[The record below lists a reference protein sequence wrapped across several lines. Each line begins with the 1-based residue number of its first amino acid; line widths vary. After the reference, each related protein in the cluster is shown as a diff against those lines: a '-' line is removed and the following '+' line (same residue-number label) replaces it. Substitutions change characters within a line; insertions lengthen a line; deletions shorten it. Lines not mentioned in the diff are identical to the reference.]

1 MHKYCCFCCPKRDY
15 CEKSLD
21 DLCDSCGRRYGFP
34 LTEAPTRIRDFEIQD
49 PLGRGFYAATYVVTR
64 GALGAKSVLK
74 VTPRSFFEEFEEKDF
89 ERECILHSQ
98 VAAGTEHIVGIRDMF
113 DVDVKF
119 GATTIP
125 CKVAELEYV
134 EGDLLATHFER
145 DEAIPVRMVAQ
156 IAVDLF
162 HIRNELQNKGVNHN
176 DLHASNIVIENLGA
190 DARRAAAI
198 DDTIRAVAIDLGSI
212 ANESRS
218 DDETER
224 FGDLRWIAEHIS
236 ELISKL
242 LSDPDDISDIENR
255 LANALQIIVQNI
267 SPDAE
272 YQRTPVPEDFISH
285 IEDSFYRVTQHW
297 RPWREALNLKAFGAS
312 YNAQTMQA
320 WHVPHLLVDP
330 DGAWLNA
337 ISAPGPQ
344 VITGMRGCGKTMFLR
359 ALQFH
364 ARAAQRDGES
374 NQQVLK
380 RLNSDNYV
388 GLFVSAQ
395 RLLDP
400 LGRQAV
406 SSGDQFARLVVAY
419 GLESVRAVQH
429 LKDIEGAT
437 VSGSWFKYIGRA
449 VGRSIGLGEE
459 FSQVETDYDLE
470 RKLSELLLAMSR
482 ADTELRLVVHPNVA
496 FPALDEAIRQCSP
509 MWLSAQVLFL
519 LDDVSTRY
527 LERPRIAQ
535 LLSALLFQNPTCSF
549 KLTSEVQTIELGLQ
563 SPGQIHP
570 ARIGRDLAI
579 FDLGAEVYEKIRAQ
593 GKGNGRDFVERI
605 LEQRAKHFTAHPSHK
620 PGVLLGDVPLERIAR
635 EIGHSNESSR
645 DRKGIYRGITALARM
660 CVGDIG
666 DVISLY
672 EQILRK
678 AAGKPFPIAQH
689 IQSECFQDF
698 CARRLYDLNRRGGYL
713 KDVAKS
719 FAEASHELLMKSCR
733 AHPNNAKKIRI
744 RQYSS
749 LYVRITTG
757 KIEDQMDRLRELID
771 AGVFVFAGGS
781 HVPRAKTR
789 DANPTQQFKV
799 TYRKIYG
806 LVNFI
811 GLAERDRFELSGVDL
826 EAWLAEPENG
836 KEILLRNLGGDCTAQ
851 HAPQVS
857 NGHGRAQEDGISSST
872 SPQDTD
878 QLVLF
883 GDRPKVGGSLG
894 ASNDVSGPED
904 FKDFISR
911 KGPRIRQVEITDQQL
926 LSVDSLIL
934 GLGFEDRA
942 LHSIRRLCK
951 ATNAKHALAI
961 EYVEKGRSSEIQE
974 VLASSGVKCTI
985 LPYEDLMDKG
995 LPSMKGRVA
1004 VDITGLSKPIVFHSI
1019 RNELRHKGQVLV
1031 WHTEAKQHYPLDADL
1046 QSLLVADNER
1056 NFHLLLEEARGV
1068 LSGEEGPYVA
1078 EALLQSDSDETRQ
1091 RVLFAASSAKH
1102 ERLLSLLDQRD
1113 YDRLEI
1119 VMPKRGTARS
1129 RVAQIAA
1136 EIAARNAENARVTE
1150 IDSDDFEGALDQI
1163 FDSYLAWYVQHGL
1176 NFELGLTGSK
1186 LHAVACAVGSAALKI
1201 SQCWYIRPRA
1211 FDPERFTKGVGETK
1225 CFEISLRN

>member
-1 MHKYCCFCCPKRDY
+1 MNKYCCFCCPERDY
-15 CEKSLD
+15 SEKSLD
-21 DLCDSCGRRYGFP
+21 DVCDTCGMRYGFP
-34 LTEAPTRIRDFEIQD
+34 LTEFPESIRDFKIEK

-74 VTPRSFFEEFEEKDF
+74 VTPSSFFEEFEEKDF
-89 ERECILHSQ
+89 ERECILHSE

-113 DVDVKF
+113 EADVRFDAK
-119 GATTIP
+119 IIR
-125 CKVAELEYV
+125 CNVAELEYV
-134 EGDLLATHFER
+134 DGDLLATHFAR
-145 DEAIPVRMVAQ
+145 DDAIPVQMIAQ

-162 HIRNELQNKGVNHN
+162 RIRNELQNKGVNHN
-176 DLHASNIVIENLGA
+176 DLHASNIIIENLGA

-212 ANESRS
+212 ASESRS

-236 ELISKL
+236 VLISKL
-242 LSDPDDISDIENR
+242 LSDPDSISDVESR

-267 SPDAE
+267 TPDSE
-272 YQRTPVPEDFISH
+272 YQRTPVSEDFISQ
-285 IEDSFYRVTQHW
+285 IEDAFYRVTQHW

-330 DGAWLNA
+330 DGAWLSA

-374 NQQVLK
+374 NSQILK
-380 RLNSDNYV
+380 RLKSDNYI

-400 LGRQAV
+400 LGRNAV
-406 SSGDQFARLVVAY
+406 TTADPFARLVVAY

-429 LKDIEGAT
+429 LRDIEGAI
-437 VSGSWFKYIGRA
+437 VSGSWVKYIGQA
-449 VGRSIGLGEE
+449 IGRCIGLEE
-459 FSQVETDYDLE
+459 DFTQVATDYDLE

-482 ADTELRLVVHPNVA
+482 TDTNHCLMVHPNVA
-496 FPALDEAIRQCSP
+496 FPALDEAIRHCSP
-509 MWLSAQVLFL
+509 MWQSAQVLFL

-527 LERPRIAQ
+527 LDRPQIEE

-549 KLTSEVQTIELGLQ
+549 KLTSEVQTIELGLK

-579 FDLGAEVYEKIRAQ
+579 FDLGGEVYEKIRAQ

-620 PGVLLGDVPLERIAR
+620 PGVLLGDVSLEQIAR
-635 EIGHSNESSR
+635 EIGQSKESSR

-678 AAGKPFPIAQH
+678 AVGKPMPIAQH

-719 FAEASHELLMKSCR
+719 FAEASHELLMNSCR
-733 AHPNNAKKIRI
+733 GQPDNGKKIRI

-757 KIEDQMDRLRELID
+757 NIEDQTERLRELID

-789 DANPTQQFKV
+789 DANPTQQFKL

-811 GLAERDRFELSGVDL
+811 GLAERDRFELSGEDL
-826 EAWLAEPENG
+826 EAWLAQPENG
-836 KEILLRNLGGDCTAQ
+836 KDVLLRNLGGDSTAQ
-851 HAPQVS
+851 HVPKVPLSEHSLDA
-857 NGHGRAQEDGISSST
+857 GSSSNKGMG
-872 SPQDTD
+872 DAD
-878 QLVLF
+878 QMVLF
-883 GDRPKVGGSLG
+883 GDKPRVGKGVGGANEVWAPEDYRGFIAAKRPKIGQVGLSDEL
-894 ASNDVSGPED
+894 
-904 FKDFISR
+904 
-911 KGPRIRQVEITDQQL
+911 L
-926 LSVDSLIL
+926 LSAETIVL
-934 GLGFEDRA
+934 GLGFEERA
-942 LHSIRRLCK
+942 LYSIQRLCK
-951 ATNAKHALAI
+951 VTNAKRAVAI
-961 EYVEKGRSSEIQE
+961 EYVERGRSNEIKQ
-974 VLASSGVKCTI
+974 VLANSGIDYTI
-985 LPYEDLMDKG
+985 LQYKNTMDSG
-995 LPSMKGRVA
+995 LPAMVGPVV
-1004 VDITGLSKPIVFHSI
+1004 VDVTGLSKPIFFHAV
-1019 RNELRHKGQVLV
+1019 RNELRHKGQVFV
-1031 WHTEAKQHYPLDADL
+1031 WHTEAEQHYPLDVDL
-1046 QSLLVADNER
+1046 QQLLVADSEKDFR
-1056 NFHLLLEEARGV
+1056 LLLEEARGV
-1068 LSGEEGPYVA
+1068 LSGEKGPYVA

-1119 VMPKRGTARS
+1119 AMPKHGTARS

-1136 EIAARNAENARVTE
+1136 EIAARNAENARVAE
-1150 IDSDDFEGALDQI
+1150 IGSDDFEGALNKL
-1163 FDSYLAWYVQHGL
+1163 FESYLLWYVQHGL

-1186 LHAVACAVGSAALKI
+1186 MHAVACAVGSATLKI
-1201 SQCWYIRPRA
+1201 SQCWYIRPKA
-1211 FDPERFTKGVGETK
+1211 FDPERFTKGVSDSRCLK
-1225 CFEISLRN
+1225 ISMGD